1 MAKENTEARA
11 VWTVIMLIFMVFLA
25 FPLIL
30 LLLKSFQ
37 ADGGISL
44 ANYKEIFAAKGFL
57 KALRNSL
64 AISALGAA
72 IATGLAFIMAY
83 TVNYTNVGNGYKK
96 TLKTLALL
104 PMLLPTITYGFAI
117 IYSFGK
123 QGLFTRLLGRQAF
136 DIYESAAY

>member
-44 ANYKEIFAAKGFL
+44 ANYKEI
-57 KALRNSL
+57 
-64 AISALGAA
+64 
-72 IATGLAFIMAY
+72 
-83 TVNYTNVGNGYKK
+83 
-96 TLKTLALL
+96 LL
-104 PMLLPTITYGFAI
+104 QKD
-117 IYSFGK
+117 S
-123 QGLFTRLLGRQAF
+123 
-136 DIYESAAY
+136 